1 MTRASPILRS
11 PCLQWLLGQVFPQ
24 LRLWPVRGWPELLA
38 RIGGLEFDRF
48 ERLGTLAGVVLVT
61 WLLQP
66 AARIE
71 AAPGRVFLTQL
82 LLSLPLLLLVVGPF
96 FFRRM
101 RRGLDQAIRQRS
113 GLTADSARE
122 GE

>member
-11 PCLQWLLGQVFPQ
+11 LCLQWLLAQVFPQ
-24 LRLWPVRGWPELLA
+24 LRLWPVREWPALLA
-38 RIGGLEFDRF
+38 QVSGLEFDRF
-48 ERLGTLAGVVLVT
+48 ERLGMVAGVVLVT

-71 AAPGRVFLTQL
+71 AAPGMVFLTQL
-82 LLSLPLLLLVVGPF
+82 LFSLPLLLLVVGPF
-96 FFRRM
+96 FLRRT
-101 RRGLDQAIRQRS
+101 RRGLDLAIRRRS

>member
-11 PCLQWLLGQVFPQ
+11 LCLQWLLAQVFPQ
-24 LRLWPVRGWPELLA
+24 LRLWPVREWPALLA
-38 RIGGLEFDRF
+38 QVSGLEFDRF
-48 ERLGTLAGVVLVT
+48 ERLGMIAGVVLVT
-61 WLLQP
+61 WLLQS
-66 AARIE
+66 AAQVE
-71 AAPGRVFLTQL
+71 VAPGMVFLTQL
-82 LLSLPLLLLVVGPF
+82 LFSLPLLLLVVGPF
-96 FFRRM
+96 FLRRT

>member
-11 PCLQWLLGQVFPQ
+11 LFLQWLLAQVFPQ
-24 LRLWPVRGWPELLA
+24 LRLWPVGEWPALLA
-38 RIGGLEFDRF
+38 QVSGLEFDRF
-48 ERLGTLAGVVLVT
+48 ERLGMIAGVVLVT

-66 AARIE
+66 AAQIE
-71 AAPGRVFLTQL
+71 VAPGMVFLTQL
-82 LLSLPLLLLVVGPF
+82 LFSLPLLLLVVGPF
-96 FFRRM
+96 FLRRT

>member
-11 PCLQWLLGQVFPQ
+11 PCLQWLLLQVFPQ
-24 LRLWPVRGWPELLA
+24 LRLWPVGEWPDLLA
-38 RIGGLEFDRF
+38 RMNGQPFDRI
-48 ERLGTLAGVVLVT
+48 ERLGMIAGVVLVT

-71 AAPGRVFLTQL
+71 AAPGMVFLSQL
-82 LLSLPLLLLVVGPF
+82 LFSLPLLLLVAGPF
-96 FFRRM
+96 FLRRM
-101 RRGLDQAIRQRS
+101 RRGLDLAIRQRR
-113 GLTADSARE
+113 GLTADSARK

>member
-1 MTRASPILRS
+1 MTRANPILRS
-11 PCLQWLLGQVFPQ
+11 LCLQWLLAQVFPQ
-24 LRLWPVRGWPELLA
+24 LRLWPVREWPALLA
-38 RIGGLEFDRF
+38 QVSGLEFDRF
-48 ERLGTLAGVVLVT
+48 ERLGMVAGVVLVT

-71 AAPGRVFLTQL
+71 AAPGMVFLTQL
-82 LLSLPLLLLVVGPF
+82 LFSLPLLLLVVGPF
-96 FFRRM
+96 FLRRT
-101 RRGLDQAIRQRS
+101 RRGLDLAIRQRS

>member
-11 PCLQWLLGQVFPQ
+11 LCLQWLLAQLFPQ
-24 LRLWPVRGWPELLA
+24 LRLWPVGEWQALLA

-48 ERLGTLAGVVLVT
+48 ERLGMIAGVVLVT

-66 AARIE
+66 AAQIE
-71 AAPGRVFLTQL
+71 AAPGMVFQTQL
-82 LLSLPLLLLVVGPF
+82 LFYLPLLLLVVGPF
-96 FFRRM
+96 IFRRM
-101 RRGLDQAIRQRS
+101 RQGLDQAIRQRS
-113 GLTADSARE
+113 VSTADAARE